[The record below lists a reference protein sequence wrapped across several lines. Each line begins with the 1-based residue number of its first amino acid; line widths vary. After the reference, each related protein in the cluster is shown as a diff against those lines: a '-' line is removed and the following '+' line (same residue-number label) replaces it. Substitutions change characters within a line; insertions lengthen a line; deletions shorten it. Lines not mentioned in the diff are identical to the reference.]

1 MFLGFFFSLSLWS
14 DWGFNRF
21 VVRKIS
27 SICNRL
33 FSSIS
38 YLSIH
43 NPNAIVV
50 LPFPHFP
57 SFHFGFEFDHFRVCF
72 CCHRS
77 RRKNAWGS
85 YRNRKA
91 LLRFHRW
98 LVVKE
103 AHDALSQQ
111 TTGDGDKGR
120 ISDRCARSRGRKS
133 FCRILL
139 PCTTLGGYRV
149 REPMDPRESSS
160 ASPECPRV
168 PGLSPPLFFLVAGIF
183 RSFLGQ
189 WPRPGF
195 RVQSH
200 SVLC

>member
-1 MFLGFFFSLSLWS
+1 MFLGFSLSLSLWS

-27 SICNRL
+27 SIYNRL

-38 YLSIH
+38 YFSIH

-57 SFHFGFEFDHFRVCF
+57 SFHFGFAFDHFRVCF

-77 RRKNAWGS
+77 RRKNAWIS
-85 YRNRKA
+85 RRNRKSA
-91 LLRFHRW
+91 AAIPS
-98 LVVKE
+98 LVDRQ
-103 AHDALSQQ
+103 AQDALSQQ

-139 PCTTLGGYRV
+139 PCTTLGGYRFP
-149 REPMDPRESSS
+149 EPMDPRESSS

-168 PGLSPPLFFLVAGIF
+168 PGLSPPLFSLL
-183 RSFLGQ
+183 LG
-189 WPRPGF
+189 
-195 RVQSH
+195 
-200 SVLC
+200 L